1 MAGARSRPDPL
12 TLNLAAF
19 LPVLIAVHVVL
30 AISLFLP
37 SILLPFALRLR
48 GGQWREQQGGVSR
61 GLFWLQR
68 NGTLVIGAGL
78 AITGIAMLVVLGPQL
93 LSQPWLLIALAI
105 YAGNLVLAF
114 FVQRPGLARLLGMRP
129 LSSDAER
136 DKWRNWARRQRYVSY
151 VMAALVGLIAFLM
164 STKPQF

>member
-1 MAGARSRPDPL
+1 MSLSG
-12 TLNLAAF
+12 F

-48 GGQWREQQGGVSR
+48 SGQWREQQGRVSR

-78 AITGIAMLVVLGPQL
+78 GATGVAMLVVLGPQL
-93 LSQPWLLIALAI
+93 LSQPWLLIALGI
-105 YAGNLVLAF
+105 YAANLILAF
-114 FVQRPGLARLLGMRP
+114 FVQRPALARLIRLRP
-129 LSSDAER
+129 LASDAER
-136 DKWRNWARRQRYVSY
+136 DRWRGWARRQRYVSY
-151 VMAALVGLIAFLM
+151 VMATLVGLIAFLM
-164 STKPQF
+164 STKPDL